1 MAEGLPY
8 SLAKQLSGLTRLPAH
23 RQFGL
28 VLGLAVVA
36 AVGIAIVLWGL
47 SPSYEQVL
55 PGLSEEDAATA
66 VDLLDRRQIPHRLDE
81 ATGALM
87 VPADRVRVARM
98 YLATAGVPH
107 EHGTG
112 FELLDKETGIGTSQ
126 LLESARYQRALEGE
140 LARSVE
146 TLDSVDSA
154 RVHLALPRQSVFLRD
169 RVHPTASV
177 LVNLHPGRELDDMQ
191 VAGIVNLVASSV
203 AGLEANHVTVVDQ
216 SGRLLSRSGDGP
228 TAGVPEQLAYT
239 RKIEDAYRQ
248 RIEDILSPLVGA
260 DGMRVQ
266 VTAEVDYTQVETTR
280 ETYDP
285 NKTAVRS
292 EQITDQVSSAAGAGG
307 VPGSLSN
314 EPPGTAAVA
323 ATGPGASGPGANG
336 AGANGAGAGGAAGA
350 TGAAASGGTDAA
362 AATPISRD
370 RRSTRNYEVDRTID
384 HVRQAP
390 ATLKRLSV
398 AVVVDDKDTVDGEG
412 HHARKPRDAQEM
424 QHLTSLVQEAVGF
437 QAARGDRVSVVD
449 VSFREAPPPPAVPAT
464 PIWQQPLARE
474 LMRYGVAGVGFL
486 LLILL
491 VLRPALKSLAAVP
504 RLDPAAEPARA
515 RAAAGHALTGGSAGL
530 LDAGAPPEQ
539 QLIRARKAAV
549 EDPRIA
555 AQVVRQWINDDG
567 R

>member
-8 SLAKQLSGLTRLPAH
+8 SLTKQLSGLTRLPAH

-28 VLGLAVVA
+28 VLGLAVVV
-36 AVGIAIVLWGL
+36 AVGVAVVLWGL
-47 SPSYEQVL
+47 APSYQQLL
-55 PGLSEEDAATA
+55 PGLSEQDTAAA
-66 VDLLDRRQIPHRLDE
+66 VDLLDRRQIPHRLDD

-107 EHGTG
+107 ERGTG
-112 FELLDKETGIGTSQ
+112 FELLDKDTGIGTSQ

-169 RVHPTASV
+169 RVKPTASV
-177 LVNLHPGRELDDMQ
+177 LVNLHPGSELDDTQ

-203 AGLEANHVTVVDQ
+203 AGLETKRVTVVDQ
-216 SGRLLSRSGDGP
+216 SGRLLSRSGDGS
-228 TAGVPEQLAYT
+228 AGGVPEQLAYT

-248 RIEDILSPLVGA
+248 RVEDILSPLVGA

-266 VTAEVDYTQVETTR
+266 VTADIDFTQVETTR

-285 NKTAVRS
+285 NKTAIRS
-292 EQITDQVSSAAGAGG
+292 EQISDQVSSTAGASG

-314 EPPGTAAVA
+314 EPPDAATVA
-323 ATGPGASGPGANG
+323 ASGPGASGPGTNG
-336 AGANGAGAGGAAGA
+336 AGANAGAAGA
-350 TGAAASGGTDAA
+350 AGSSSTQAAS
-362 AATPISRD
+362 ATPVTRD

-384 HVRQAP
+384 HVRHAP
-390 ATLKRLSV
+390 AQLRRLSV
-398 AVVVDDKDTVDGEG
+398 AVVVDDKDTVDAKGQ
-412 HHARKPRDAQEM
+412 HLRKPRDAQEM

-437 QAARGDRVSVVD
+437 QAARGDQVSVVD
-449 VSFREAPPPPAVPAT
+449 VSFRQTPPPPALPAT
-464 PIWQQPLARE
+464 PVWQQPIVRE
-474 LMRYGVAGVGFL
+474 LVRYGLAGAGFL
-486 LLILL
+486 LLVLL

-504 RLDPAAEPARA
+504 RLDTLPEPAQGRSGQ
-515 RAAAGHALTGGSAGL
+515 AGHALPAGAAASGAA
-530 LDAGAPPEQ
+530 DAGAPPEQ
-539 QLIRARKAAV
+539 QLIRARQAAV
-549 EDPRIA
+549 DDPRIA
-555 AQVVRQWINDDG
+555 AQVVRQWISDDG
-567 R
+567 K